1 MSALPVT
8 REAKP
13 SFRSR
18 CVPELA
24 ALVTGPDTAP
34 TARPSSAAGGNVQ
47 GTGAVTGLFRGDILA
62 VAGGGAGTGD
72 RHAITRRRGE
82 EGDGASQPQHSRARA
97 HIVECSR
104 PLVLA
109 GKRTRSPRRSVSDSA
124 CATVR
129 GTMRGAALRRHS
141 PASTASTVFGTPPVT
156 AASRTVSTAPN
167 TATSPPVTA
176 SSAPQSQPGGDPR
189 GAFIPAKR
197 SDRHHSQP
205 PSCVAGRC
213 ASSAQTRALPLL
225 PGTTG
230 KSYPGGE
237 ADSSLIWRPS
247 RTGPSGHSPRTVS
260 SPDRAARGQRHD
272 PTALD
277 PQHASPPLPAS
288 LHAH

>member
-1 MSALPVT
+1 MSIGGCPQSLPLPTSGRGDVRLMPECLPAT
-8 REAKP
+8 AHERVEECRDVGTAGDEGSEAFVQEP
-13 SFRSR
+13 

-156 AASRTVSTAPN
+156 AASRTESTAPN

-176 SSAPQSQPGGDPR
+176 SSGS
-189 GAFIPAKR
+189 
-197 SDRHHSQP
+197 
-205 PSCVAGRC
+205 
-213 ASSAQTRALPLL
+213 
-225 PGTTG
+225 
-230 KSYPGGE
+230 
-237 ADSSLIWRPS
+237 
-247 RTGPSGHSPRTVS
+247 TV
-260 SPDRAARGQRHD
+260 AARGR
-272 PTALD
+272 
-277 PQHASPPLPAS
+277 PARS
-288 LHAH
+288 VHPRQEK